1 MKKVKSLKDLQQL
14 METLGAK
21 KESGDGWASWTIDAG
36 PGRLTHTDLSKL
48 QAPSSKLQAPSAT
61 KKTQLKDINIL
72 ERNNMKNTIELLKKQ
87 RDVLVEVIQYLDSTK
102 QSNTLIRSQVDTIL
116 NFEKELKKD
125 SEMELTK
132 ISLK

>member
-1 MKKVKSLKDLQQL
+1 
-14 METLGAK
+14 
-21 KESGDGWASWTIDAG
+21 
-36 PGRLTHTDLSKL
+36 
-48 QAPSSKLQAPSAT
+48 
-61 KKTQLKDINIL
+61 
-72 ERNNMKNTIELLKKQ
+72 MKNTIELLKKQ

-132 ISLK
+132 IKLI